1 MIVMKEKEGE
11 LVSYSRLPDEDPS
24 WDRQPVFSISVI
36 YMQKEVEAKIGKN
49 DAFFRLI

>member
-11 LVSYSRLPDEDPS
+11 LVSYTRLPDEDPS
-24 WDRQPVFSISVI
+24 WDRQPVFSIYVV
-36 YMQKEVEAKIGKN
+36 YMQKEVEAKIAKN